1 MNGFIL
7 LIALFIVFSVT
18 SVDAFVPIRGV
29 GKLGIVPTT
38 SILRQTRLKSGLHDA
53 AEAGDLEF
61 LSGILEKDP
70 EAISKYDIDGQLMLH
85 FAAKNGYVELAK
97 YLNEKGPGFINFKNI
112 RYRTPLF
119 WACQNAG
126 KTEGCEEI
134 AIYLVENGASLDIE
148 SKDFE
153 SPYDKAKKSKLG
165 KPFADKLREISKTV
179 EVRLPVDIAVDRV
192 YWG

>member
-1 MNGFIL
+1 MNGFIA
-7 LIALFIVFSVT
+7 LIALSFVLTVT
-18 SVDAFVPIRGV
+18 LVDAFMPIKGV
-29 GKLGIVPTT
+29 GRMGVVPTI
-38 SILRQTRLKSGLHDA
+38 SIVKQTHLKSGLHDA

-61 LSGILEKDP
+61 LSNILEKDP
-70 EAISKYDIDGQLMLH
+70 QAISKYDIDGQLMLH
-85 FAAKNGYVELAK
+85 FAAKNGHVELAK

-126 KTEGCEEI
+126 KIDGCEEI
-134 AIYLVENGASLDIE
+134 AYYLVENGASLDIE

-165 KPFADKLREISKTV
+165 KPFADKLREMSKGV